1 MTEAP
6 EDQAGCGHFIDFVV
20 HPPIPGKMWDEKQA
34 PARPDHGEDQP
45 IESGRLIMRKQS
57 DQRPEP
63 SAALRLWTYEA
74 ALSAVP
80 YLRAVVRS
88 LREHWLHVQSVRRQI
103 QRLDSRLGRPDRQTL
118 IRRAVA
124 VQELDHADAQLEETF
139 DELKAIDVFCLDPA
153 VGLALIPFGKR
164 DELAWYVFDLFAPQG
179 LEAWRFQSD
188 PLEMRRP
195 LEQNAGSELPTR
207 SA

>member
-1 MTEAP
+1 MRDQSNQQPVPSVAP
-6 EDQAGCGHFIDFVV
+6 H
-20 HPPIPGKMWDEKQA
+20 
-34 PARPDHGEDQP
+34 
-45 IESGRLIMRKQS
+45 
-57 DQRPEP
+57 
-63 SAALRLWTYEA
+63 LWTYEA
-74 ALSAVP
+74 TVRAVP
-80 YLRAVVRS
+80 YLRSVVRS
-88 LREHWLHVQSVRRQI
+88 LREHWLQLQSVRRQL
-103 QRLDSRLGRPDRQTL
+103 QRLDSRPGRPDRQTL

-124 VQELDHADAQLEETF
+124 VKELDQAHIKFEETF
-139 DELKAIDVFCLDPA
+139 DELKAIDVYCLDPA
-153 VGLALIPFGKR
+153 QGLALIPFGKG

>member
-1 MTEAP
+1 
-6 EDQAGCGHFIDFVV
+6 
-20 HPPIPGKMWDEKQA
+20 
-34 PARPDHGEDQP
+34 
-45 IESGRLIMRKQS
+45 MRKQS

-63 SAALRLWTYEA
+63 SAAPRLWTYEA

-80 YLRAVVRS
+80 YLRAVVGS
-88 LREHWLHVQSVRRQI
+88 LREHWLHVRSVRRQI
-103 QRLDSRLGRPDRQTL
+103 RRLDSRPGRPDRQTL

-124 VQELDHADAQLEETF
+124 VQELDHAETQLEETF

-153 VGLALIPFGKR
+153 QGLALIPFGKG
-164 DELAWYVFDLFAPQG
+164 DELAWYVFDLFSPQG
-179 LEAWRFQSD
+179 LEAWRLHSD
-188 PLEMRRP
+188 PLETRRP